1 MTLGFIVHISPNFEV
16 GGEEGRDGLGDMGGP
31 GIFGMKDIDT

>member
-1 MTLGFIVHISPNFEV
+1 VTLQFIVLKSPNLGR

-31 GIFGMKDIDT
+31 GILGIKDVET